1 MMGSSYLSPGPE
13 VAEDVKADHG
23 RCGRCGGGGGVA
35 QERGLLRHICGKKET
50 KERYSYGLAFTVMRH
65 LHTVA
70 TRAGAAITAISAA
83 SISRRLLTP
92 RPSFTTS
99 SAQSLL
105 FHTSTRTYPSCSTS
119 PYSPYRSCSSS
130 RRSPEWARG
139 AGGGEQAAGDGGGRN
154 RRREG
159 R

>member
-1 MMGSSYLSPGPE
+1 MMGSPYLRPGPE
-13 VAEDVKADHG
+13 VAEDVKANHG
-23 RCGRCGGGGGVA
+23 RCGRCGGGGRVA

-50 KERYSYGLAFTVMRH
+50 KERYSYGLAFTETRH

-99 SAQSLL
+99 STQSLL
-105 FHTSTRTYPSCSTS
+105 FHTSSTLHTNVPFMQYEPLQS
-119 PYSPYRSCSSS
+119 VSELQQFTPQS
-130 RRSPEWARG
+130 
-139 AGGGEQAAGDGGGRN
+139 
-154 RRREG
+154 
-159 R
+159 